1 MEMGSLLK
9 YLEETEDKST
19 KLTVISRKQM
29 VWILPIFLEL
39 VKVGNDSKNQKCLKK
54 KANAMLVNFENSK

>member
-1 MEMGSLLK
+1 MTMK
-9 YLEETEDKST
+9 YNSINLGGDGNGFFIK
-19 KLTVISRKQM
+19 VSRGNKM